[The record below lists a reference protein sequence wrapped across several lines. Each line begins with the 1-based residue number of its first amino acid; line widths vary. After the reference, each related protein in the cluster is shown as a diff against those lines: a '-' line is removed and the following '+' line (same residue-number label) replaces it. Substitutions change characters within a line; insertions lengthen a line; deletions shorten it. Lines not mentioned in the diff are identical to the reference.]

1 MIARSLSR
9 IVLPSLAVVACGAA
23 AAVYGVQHFRQSP
36 LPATEA
42 AAAAP
47 ASAAQNSTA
56 QALKSAQAQA
66 KAVTSALAPPPS
78 AKAAG
83 DVPSFD
89 VARIEPSGDA
99 VIAGRA
105 APGATVE
112 LLRSGKPHDR
122 AVADQSGE
130 FVMVPPRL
138 PPGSYALTLR
148 ATRPNG
154 KQALS
159 TESVAVAIAAPSP
172 QNKPGA
178 PQKPVVALMSPDKP
192 TVVLSQPAPA
202 NALRGKVA
210 VESVDTAPGGKL
222 FVSGHAP
229 PGATVRLYLNNSFL
243 ASGKA
248 AADGHLAFT
257 INGGVKP
264 GNYHVRLD
272 EVASNSGV
280 VRSRA
285 EVPFDVP
292 KTAPTTASVAT
303 PAASQPPAPS
313 AAQHPEIATAA
324 ATSNQASPSAVVV
337 PKIATTTVVWGDSLW
352 RISRTTYGAGARYA
366 VIYKA
371 NRKQIRDP
379 NLIYPG
385 QIFVLP
391 AKTP

>member
-9 IVLPSLAVVACGAA
+9 IVLPSLVVVACGAA
-23 AAVYGVQHFRQSP
+23 AAVYGVQHFRESP
-36 LPATEA
+36 PPETK
-42 AAAAP
+42 AAAP
-47 ASAAQNSTA
+47 ASAARNPA
-56 QALKSAQAQA
+56 AAALKSAQEQA
-66 KAVTSALAPPPS
+66 KAVTSAFAPVPS
-78 AKAAG
+78 AKATG

-112 LLRSGKPHDR
+112 LLRNGKPQGR
-122 AVADQSGE
+122 VVADQSGE
-130 FVMVPPRL
+130 FVMVPARL
-138 PPGSYALTLR
+138 PPGDYTLTLR
-148 ATRPNG
+148 ATQPNG
-154 KQALS
+154 KQASS
-159 TESVAVAIAAPSP
+159 TESVAVAIAQNP
-172 QNKPGA
+172 QNEPGA
-178 PQKPVVALMSPDKP
+178 AQKPVVALMSPDKP
-192 TVVLSQPAPA
+192 TVVLSQPDPA

-229 PGATVRLYLNNSFL
+229 PGAKVRLYLNNSFL
-243 ASGKA
+243 ASVKA

-257 INGGVKP
+257 VNGGVKP

-272 EVASNSGV
+272 EVASNSGAV
-280 VRSRA
+280 KSRA

-292 KTAPTTASVAT
+292 TTALTTGSIAP
-303 PAASQPPAPS
+303 PAASQPQVASAAPQPEVATTAAPS
-313 AAQHPEIATAA
+313 G
-324 ATSNQASPSAVVV
+324 QASPSAVVI
-337 PKIATTTVVWGDSLW
+337 PKITTATVVGGDSLW
-352 RISRTTYGAGARYA
+352 RISRVTYGAGARYA

-371 NRKQIRDP
+371 NRKQIRNP

>member
-9 IVLPSLAVVACGAA
+9 IVLPSLIVVGCGAA
-23 AAVYGVQHFRQSP
+23 AAMYGVQQFRQSP
-36 LPATEA
+36 PPEAKAPA
-42 AAAAP
+42 AAARNP
-47 ASAAQNSTA
+47 AAA
-56 QALKSAQAQA
+56 ALKSAEAQA
-66 KAVTSALAPPPS
+66 KAVTSALAP

-99 VIAGRA
+99 VVAGRA

-112 LLRSGKPHDR
+112 LLRDGKPYAR
-122 AVADQSGE
+122 AVADQFGE

-138 PPGSYALTLR
+138 PPGNYALTLR

-154 KQALS
+154 KQATS
-159 TESVAVAIAAPSP
+159 TESVAVALAASP
-172 QNKPGA
+172 QNEPGA
-178 PQKPVVALMSPDKP
+178 SQKPVVALMSPDKP
-192 TVVLSQPAPA
+192 TVVLSRPGPAD
-202 NALRGKVA
+202 ALRGKVA

-222 FVSGHAP
+222 LVRGRAP
-229 PGATVRLYLNNSFL
+229 PGAEVRLYLNNSFI
-243 ASGKA
+243 ATAKA
-248 AADGHLAFT
+248 APDGHLAFT

-272 EVASNSGV
+272 EVAANSGAV
-280 VRSRA
+280 KSRA

-292 KTAPTTASVAT
+292 ESALTTASIAA
-303 PAASQPPAPS
+303 PAASQPQAASAAPQPEVATASTTSDQPS
-313 AAQHPEIATAA
+313 A
-324 ATSNQASPSAVVV
+324 SAVIV
-337 PKIATTTVVWGDSLW
+337 PKIATTTVVGGDSLW
-352 RISRTTYGAGARYA
+352 RISRATYGVGARYA

>member
-1 MIARSLSR
+1 

-47 ASAAQNSTA
+47 ASVSQNSTA

-66 KAVTSALAPPPS
+66 KAVTSALAPS

-99 VIAGRA
+99 VVAGRA

-112 LLRSGKPHDR
+112 LLRDGKPYAR
-122 AVADQSGE
+122 AVADQFGE

-138 PPGSYALTLR
+138 PAGSYALTLR

-154 KQALS
+154 KQATS
-159 TESVAVAIAAPSP
+159 TESVAVALAASP
-172 QNKPGA
+172 QNEPGA
-178 PQKPVVALMSPDKP
+178 SQKPVVALISPDKP

-202 NALRGKVA
+202 DALRGKVA

-222 FVSGHAP
+222 LVHGRAP
-229 PGATVRLYLNNSFL
+229 PGAEVRLYLNNSFL

-264 GNYHVRLD
+264 GNYRVRLD
-272 EVASNSGV
+272 EVASNSGAV
-280 VRSRA
+280 KSRA
-285 EVPFDVP
+285 EVPFDIP
-292 KTAPTTASVAT
+292 EPALTTASIAAPAAAPPQAASEAPQPEVAT
-303 PAASQPPAPS
+303 AS
-313 AAQHPEIATAA
+313 T
-324 ATSNQASPSAVVV
+324 TSNQTSPSAVIV
-337 PKIATTTVVWGDSLW
+337 PKIATTTVVGGDSLW
-352 RISRTTYGAGARYA
+352 RISRATYGAGARYA

>member
-1 MIARSLSR
+1 MTARSLSR
-9 IVLPSLAVVACGAA
+9 IVLPSLVVVACGAA
-23 AAVYGVQHFRQSP
+23 ATVYGVQHFRQSP
-36 LPATEA
+36 PPETK
-42 AAAAP
+42 AAAP
-47 ASAAQNSTA
+47 ASAARDSA
-56 QALKSAQAQA
+56 AAALRSAQEQA
-66 KAVTSALAPPPS
+66 KAVTSALAPLPS
-78 AKAAG
+78 AKATG

-112 LLRSGKPHDR
+112 LLRNGKPQAHV
-122 AVADQSGE
+122 VADQSGE
-130 FVMVPPRL
+130 FVMVPAPL
-138 PPGSYALTLR
+138 PPGDYTLTLR
-148 ATRPNG
+148 ATLPNG
-154 KQALS
+154 KQASS
-159 TESVAVAIAAPSP
+159 TQSVAVAIA
-172 QNKPGA
+172 QNEPGA
-178 PQKPVVALMSPDKP
+178 AQKPVVALMSPDKP

-229 PGATVRLYLNNSFL
+229 PGAKVRLYLNNSFL
-243 ASGKA
+243 ASVNA

-257 INGGVKP
+257 VNGGVKP

-272 EVASNSGV
+272 EVASNSGA

-285 EVPFDVP
+285 EVPFEVP
-292 KTAPTTASVAT
+292 ATALAT
-303 PAASQPPAPS
+303 GSIAPPAASQPQTAS
-313 AAQHPEIATAA
+313 AAPQPEIATAT
-324 ATSNQASPSAVVV
+324 ATSGHASPSAVVI
-337 PKIATTTVVWGDSLW
+337 PKITTATVVGGDSLW
-352 RISRTTYGAGARYA
+352 RISRVTYGAGARYA

-371 NRKQIRDP
+371 NRKQIRNP

>member
-9 IVLPSLAVVACGAA
+9 IVLPSLVVIVCGAA
-23 AAVYGVQHFRQSP
+23 AAVYGVQQFRQSP
-36 LPATEA
+36 PPGAK
-42 AAAAP
+42 AAAP
-47 ASAAQNSTA
+47 ASAARNPAAAT
-56 QALKSAQAQA
+56 LKSAQTQA
-66 KAVTSALAPPPS
+66 KTVTAALTPAP
-78 AKAAG
+78 AKPAG

-99 VIAGRA
+99 VVAGRA

-112 LLRSGKPHDR
+112 LLRDGKPYAR
-122 AVADQSGE
+122 AVADQFGE

-138 PPGSYALTLR
+138 PAGSYALTLR

-154 KQALS
+154 KQATS
-159 TESVAVAIAAPSP
+159 TESVAVALAANR
-172 QNKPGA
+172 QNEPGA
-178 PQKPVVALMSPDKP
+178 SQKPVVALISPDKP

-202 NALRGKVA
+202 DALRGKVA

-222 FVSGHAP
+222 LVRGRAP
-229 PGATVRLYLNNSFL
+229 PGTEVRLYLNNSFL

-248 AADGHLAFT
+248 APDGHLAFT

-264 GNYHVRLD
+264 GNYRVRLD
-272 EVASNSGV
+272 EVASNSGAV
-280 VRSRA
+280 KSRA

-292 KTAPTTASVAT
+292 EPALTTASIAA
-303 PAASQPPAPS
+303 PAASQPQAAS
-313 AAQHPEIATAA
+313 AAPQQPEVATAST
-324 ATSNQASPSAVVV
+324 TSSSQTSPSAVIV
-337 PKIATTTVVWGDSLW
+337 PKIATTTVVGGDSLW
-352 RISRTTYGAGARYA
+352 RISRVTYGAGARYA